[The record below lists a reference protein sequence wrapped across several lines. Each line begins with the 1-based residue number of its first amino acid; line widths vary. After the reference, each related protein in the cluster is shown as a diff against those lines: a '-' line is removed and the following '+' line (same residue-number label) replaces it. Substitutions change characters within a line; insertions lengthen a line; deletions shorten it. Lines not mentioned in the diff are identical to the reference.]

1 MTKSKFF
8 DLPHPK
14 QVQLFISI
22 CIHGKSCL
30 STTSTLVGFQ
40 KDIKQFISHAKITS
54 LEGEALVCPSTIIS
68 NNNVQR
74 NVKHKLDF
82 VESK

>member
-8 DLPHPK
+8 DLPRPK

-22 CIHGKSCL
+22 CIHGTFCL

-40 KDIKQFISHAKITS
+40 KNVKQFISQAS
-54 LEGEALVCPSTIIS
+54 LKGEALVPPLTIIP
-68 NNNVQR
+68 NDNLQR
-74 NVKHKLDF
+74 NVRHKLDF